1 MRIFEWLRKTS
12 REKSALNII
21 DGLRQLVAAV
31 RADIAEQASAQGRRR
46 GRSADFTSAQQK
58 LYDDLTRWSNI
69 PPGRCLNEVILPA
82 LFSGDLVA
90 RSEPSFNSAVV
101 AAYRVC
107 EAAARQKGTNLEA
120 HTPPEIRQI
129 VRDAGDLYK

>member
-12 REKSALNII
+12 REKSALHII

-31 RADIAEQASAQGRRR
+31 RADVAGQTAAPERRR
-46 GRSADFTSAQQK
+46 DIKADITSAQQK

-69 PPGRCLNEVILPA
+69 PPGRCLNEVVLPA

-90 RSEPSFNSAVV
+90 RSEPWFKPAVV

-107 EAAARQKGTNLEA
+107 EAAARQKKTNLEA
-120 HTPPEIRQI
+120 HTPPEILR
-129 VRDAGDLYK
+129 